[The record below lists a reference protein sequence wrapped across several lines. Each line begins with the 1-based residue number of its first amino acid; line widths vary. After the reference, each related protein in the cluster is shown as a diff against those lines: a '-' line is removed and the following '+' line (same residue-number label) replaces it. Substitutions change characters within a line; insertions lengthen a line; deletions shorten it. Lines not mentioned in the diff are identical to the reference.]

1 MQLLAKIM
9 GDPNKKDLRA
19 IQPLVDEINELEPR
33 IKELT
38 DEELSAKTAE
48 FRSQLYLYLKGGLLL
63 EDELVKL
70 FREVLNDV
78 EPLATQFNDEQLQ
91 AAVTGFRQNLER
103 HEPEIALKDL
113 LASTL
118 SECFEQSYE
127 KLYPLLIADRVA
139 MAMNL
144 AEERQEWPD
153 QSDNPK
159 HATLTLLKEVE
170 PALKEVDGE
179 LLDETFA
186 TICQHF
192 EESHHLDNVDGGA
205 HKWLEQLL
213 AAILK
218 HLQPEIVAIRAD
230 VMDTLTSAMAKRY
243 KTGKTLDDL
252 LPEAFAVVREAGLRK
267 IKMRH
272 YDVQLIGGTVLHQG
286 KIAEMRTGEG
296 KTLVATLPVYLNALT
311 GKGVHVVTVNDYLA
325 KRDAEWMGQ
334 VYRFLGLTV
343 GVIVHEKND

>member
-38 DEELSAKTAE
+38 DEELSAKTGE

-91 AAVTGFRQNLER
+91 AAVTEFRQNLER

-127 KLYPLLIADRVA
+127 KLYPLLITDRVA
-139 MAMNL
+139 MAMDL
-144 AEERQEWPD
+144 AEERQEWPH

-170 PALKEVDGE
+170 PALKDVDGE
-179 LLDETFA
+179 LLDEAFA
-186 TICQHF
+186 TIWQRF
-192 EESHHLDNVDGGA
+192 EESQHLANVDGGA
-205 HKWLEQLL
+205 HKPLEQLL

-267 IKMRH
+267 IKMP
-272 YDVQLIGGTVLHQG
+272 T
-286 KIAEMRTGEG
+286 
-296 KTLVATLPVYLNALT
+296 
-311 GKGVHVVTVNDYLA
+311 
-325 KRDAEWMGQ
+325 
-334 VYRFLGLTV
+334 
-343 GVIVHEKND
+343 

>member
-144 AEERQEWPD
+144 AEERQQWP
-153 QSDNPK
+153 K
-159 HATLTLLKEVE
+159 
-170 PALKEVDGE
+170 
-179 LLDETFA
+179 
-186 TICQHF
+186 
-192 EESHHLDNVDGGA
+192 
-205 HKWLEQLL
+205 
-213 AAILK
+213 
-218 HLQPEIVAIRAD
+218 AIRQARHS
-230 VMDTLTSAMAKRY
+230 MICS
-243 KTGKTLDDL
+243 
-252 LPEAFAVVREAGLRK
+252 LR
-267 IKMRH
+267 RS
-272 YDVQLIGGTVLHQG
+272 
-286 KIAEMRTGEG
+286 R
-296 KTLVATLPVYLNALT
+296 
-311 GKGVHVVTVNDYLA
+311 
-325 KRDAEWMGQ
+325 
-334 VYRFLGLTV
+334 
-343 GVIVHEKND
+343 